1 MLIGL
6 GINCVGDILSKA
18 VELYLNF
25 TETNFEFLVKAA
37 MGISKCMHDE
47 DTSYMQKKCISA
59 CKSFR
64 SITRLDQF

>member
-6 GINCVGDILSKA
+6 DINCVGDILNKS

-37 MGISKCMHDE
+37 MGISRCMHDE
-47 DTSYMQKKCISA
+47 DASYM
-59 CKSFR
+59 
-64 SITRLDQF
+64 